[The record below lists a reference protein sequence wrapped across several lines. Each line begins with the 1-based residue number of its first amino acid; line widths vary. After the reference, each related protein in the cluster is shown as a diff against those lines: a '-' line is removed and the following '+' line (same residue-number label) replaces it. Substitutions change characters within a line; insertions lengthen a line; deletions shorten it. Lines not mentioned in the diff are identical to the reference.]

1 MGQGRRRAAKQINT
15 PRTQLKTVLM
25 TGVCLATGHS
35 SRSELRVISF
45 DRHLPWDPE
54 CLWTVSA
61 SLRHPSGTAHLP
73 SPTQG
78 AAGCPHGGSR
88 AGSRAL
94 EEPSGLQGL
103 PMPRGRSRPDRVGA
117 GRACRR
123 HAGPAWGLRSR
134 EHCGHLR
141 PGLRIT
147 ALSASVRQPSAET
160 PLPRDPGPG
169 TRAACHRHTEHRC
182 LSRCRPL
189 RPTGPGA
196 PVAGCELWKLPDK
209 RKSHSRWQRC
219 TRPCLEKARLPD
231 APSLHFS
238 SGCGAQAGGSGVHS
252 GGWGAPCPVGLSD
265 VRVRSRELR
274 TCEATTLGVTLVNHV
289 DVECQRRNWLSFH
302 KKIEE
307 GAITFSKIINDNCS
321 FI

>member
-35 SRSELRVISF
+35 SRAELRVISF
-45 DRHLPWDPE
+45 DHHLPWDPE

-73 SPTQG
+73 LPTQG

-169 TRAACHRHTEHRC
+169 PRVTDTRNIGAFPDAGPSVPQDPVLLWQGVSSGSFQTRERAIPVGRDAPVLAWRRLVCLMLHLSTFPRAAGHRPAGRVFTAGVGEH
-182 LSRCRPL
+182 L
-189 RPTGPGA
+189 A
-196 PVAGCELWKLPDK
+196 PWA
-209 RKSHSRWQRC
+209 SQ
-219 TRPCLEKARLPD
+219 
-231 APSLHFS
+231 
-238 SGCGAQAGGSGVHS
+238 
-252 GGWGAPCPVGLSD
+252 
-265 VRVRSRELR
+265 
-274 TCEATTLGVTLVNHV
+274 TCA
-289 DVECQRRNWLSFH
+289 
-302 KKIEE
+302 
-307 GAITFSKIINDNCS
+307 
-321 FI
+321 